1 MGGEINTTIEKIERK
16 IKDFFSHMDCMLDN
30 TIIYIKFVEYDN
42 STVMIGEN
50 VSVLRWNG
58 LKYLVKKYYDVWNI
72 QVTQQK

>member
-50 VSVLRWNG
+50 VSVLR
-58 LKYLVKKYYDVWNI
+58 
-72 QVTQQK
+72 